1 MPQSLLALRQFP
13 DGPTAMLI
21 QSPATNPSQLARKA
35 GPDPDRHFGLLWIV
49 IGSMIGGSVHDP

>member
-1 MPQSLLALRQFP
+1 MA
-13 DGPTAMLI
+13 PTAMLI